1 MKRKLTISGIIS
13 MLFLYSCVTINEFPI
28 EVFQPAKIELPAEIK
43 NVTLVA
49 RNLKYASD
57 TLQHYQSRNYKLRK
71 DIKPYNYDSLCVK
84 ACFDSLSAKLEAQS
98 RFEKI
103 SVYPISGLP
112 VRHVKNIN
120 APSKELISKIVAET
134 NADAL
139 IFLDMFSGFYSVYPN
154 PENQRQEAK
163 VVTASI
169 WTIYNTS
176 KNKIVH
182 HTSLVDTVYWDGLDQ
197 LERYAATRIPAKNA
211 ALPIAAGLV
220 GANYS
225 KNIVPN
231 WTKVYRN
238 TLTVNQPDF
247 LKAANFAKHNKWAEA
262 SEIWLKYA
270 DGPNKRKQMIA
281 LFNLAIASEMDGDI
295 EKASELTDKALDVS
309 DSSLYS
315 TELDIIRRYSAV
327 LAKRK
332 IELKKLQSMSYDE

>member
-1 MKRKLTISGIIS
+1 MKKILTISGVVS
-13 MLFLYSCVTINEFPI
+13 LLFLYSCVTINEFPI
-28 EVFQPAKIELPAEIK
+28 EVYQPAKIELPAEIK
-43 NVTLVA
+43 NVTIVA

-57 TLQHYQSRNYKLRK
+57 TLQKYQSRNYKLRK
-71 DIKPYNYDSLCVK
+71 DAKPFNYDSLTVT
-84 ACFDSLSAKLEAQS
+84 ACFDSLSARLQAQN
-98 RFEKI
+98 RFSNI
-103 SVYPISGLP
+103 SVFPVSSLP
-112 VRHVKNIN
+112 VRHVKNIY
-120 APSKELISKIVAET
+120 APSKDLIGRIAAET

-139 IFLDMFSGFYSVYPN
+139 IFLDMFSAFYSVYPN

-169 WTIYNTS
+169 WTIYNTK

-197 LERYAATRIPAKNA
+197 MERYAATRIPDKKA
-211 ALPIAAGLV
+211 ALPIAAGMV

-231 WTKVYRN
+231 WAKVYRN
-238 TLTVNQPDF
+238 TLSLNQPDF
-247 LKAANFAKHNKWAEA
+247 LKAANFSKHNKWAEA
-262 SEIWLKYA
+262 SEIWQNYA
-270 DGPNKRKQMIA
+270 DGPNKRKQIVA

-295 EKASELTDKALDVS
+295 EKATELIDKALDVS

-315 TELDIIRRYSAV
+315 TELDIIRRYSAI

-332 IELKKLQSMSYDE
+332 IELKKLQSLNYDE